1 MRFVRLAVLA
11 CGLALVGTSVA
22 GAFTVPPI
30 SVINGTE
37 GEVRLLW
44 TEPVDPAD
52 VGKGCEVV
60 LMRNN
65 NESTREGT
73 DLILQSGTSS
83 MVAEN
88 VEHDTD
94 PQTYVG
100 QLTLGTTITVSVRLG
115 PEGEF
120 SGGADVV
127 ETTCPVTPP
136 ATPPVS
142 VEPATTAAA
151 APVLVAPS
159 FTG

>member
-11 CGLALVGTSVA
+11 CGLAFVCTSVA

-30 SVINGTE
+30 SVIDGTE

-52 VGKGCEVV
+52 VGKDCEVELV
-60 LMRNN
+60 RNN

-88 VEHDTD
+88 VEHDTE

-100 QLTLGTTITVSVRLG
+100 RLTLGTTITVSVRLG
-115 PEGEF
+115 PEGVF
-120 SGGADVV
+120 SGGSDVV
-127 ETTCPVTPP
+127 QTTCPVTPP
-136 ATPPVS
+136 TTPPVT
-142 VEPATTAAA
+142 VEATTTQATP
-151 APVLVAPS
+151 PVLVAPA